1 MTYLIV
7 TLHRD
12 YLELFDFLRDNPTR
26 AYQKGDY
33 YRLAYYLPPSHYL
46 TPFQFG
52 KLRLEVTGDLPH
64 GWQQVR
70 DYPTAYAGQQLL
82 AELESLEAHKLMEN
96 RQGVGLSLTDW
107 LLDAVC
113 YGIRTKQE
121 TALLVRAMFVTGYD
135 MEQVI
140 GVFSTLARRLDLSSY
155 FLQELARFYG
165 EEVAA

>member
-1 MTYLIV
+1 M
-7 TLHRD
+7 
-12 YLELFDFLRDNPTR
+12 
-26 AYQKGDY
+26 
-33 YRLAYYLPPSHYL
+33 
-46 TPFQFG
+46 
-52 KLRLEVTGDLPH
+52 
-64 GWQQVR
+64 
-70 DYPTAYAGQQLL
+70 
-82 AELESLEAHKLMEN
+82 
-96 RQGVGLSLTDW
+96 TDW

-113 YGIRTKQE
+113 YGIGTKQE